1 MSLVSR
7 VAYCPWC
14 WSFCWGLAV
23 WRSLS
28 RCQWTH
34 SPHQSSFFLSHCWQ
48 VDVLPLLPLV
58 ARASLLARG
67 LPSLA
72 IAWPF
77 FFARTLPFFQGLS
90 PTLLLSP
97 LLFPLVARVQPV
109 WLFCPLVARVQPV
122 WLPFLLSSLLARV
135 QPLWLVSPLVARVQS
150 VWLLFP
156 LVARA
161 QLVWL
166 LGPLVARVEQR
177 KQQQLLLLPLLFL
190 PSWPGPLGWSP
201 SLVAWPCWWSLPL
214 FSSSGVGPAVWVRG
228 RPPGHPLSQGVP
240 LPQGLPFLQGFLA
253 LITRGCPFLQGFVPV
268 FKGFARKKT
277 SLT

>member
-1 MSLVSR
+1 M
-7 VAYCPWC
+7 
-14 WSFCWGLAV
+14 
-23 WRSLS
+23 
-28 RCQWTH
+28 
-34 SPHQSSFFLSHCWQ
+34 
-48 VDVLPLLPLV
+48 PLLPLV

-97 LLFPLVARVQPV
+97 LLFPLVARVQALWLPFLLSPLVARVEPV
-109 WLFCPLVARVQPV
+109 WLLCPLVARVQPV

-201 SLVAWPCWWSLPL
+201 
-214 FSSSGVGPAVWVRG
+214 F
-228 RPPGHPLSQGVP
+228 
-240 LPQGLPFLQGFLA
+240 
-253 LITRGCPFLQGFVPV
+253 
-268 FKGFARKKT
+268 
-277 SLT
+277 